1 MKKLIHAFSFLSLL
15 SFASLIS
22 AKEKEKPVIEDEA
35 FPDVYGFEFGMNSE
49 KAREVLKMIEGL
61 EPVPPSDGKKRD
73 GLATIK
79 TRCTQEREVK
89 ELGLR
94 SIELTFFNDV
104 LVGIILFVN
113 GDGGKEFSQLRKKI
127 GTFGGSPLTSGQHL
141 IKDHILKVS
150 SNKLSI
156 TDVQRGIE
164 TKMITKLTIEDFREA
179 WEKRKKKSGK

>member
-1 MKKLIHAFSFLSLL
+1 MKKLILLFTFLSLF

-22 AKEKEKPVIEDEA
+22 AKEKEKPVIADDA
-35 FPDVYGFEFGMNSE
+35 FPAVYGFEFGMNSA

-61 EPVPPSDGKKRD
+61 EPVPPSEGGKRD

-104 LVGIILFVN
+104 LVGIILFAKW
-113 GDGGKEFSQLRKKI
+113 DGRLRLMFFLQVPVFKL
-127 GTFGGSPLTSGQHL
+127 FVEHL
-141 IKDHILKVS
+141 
-150 SNKLSI
+150 
-156 TDVQRGIE
+156 
-164 TKMITKLTIEDFREA
+164 
-179 WEKRKKKSGK
+179 